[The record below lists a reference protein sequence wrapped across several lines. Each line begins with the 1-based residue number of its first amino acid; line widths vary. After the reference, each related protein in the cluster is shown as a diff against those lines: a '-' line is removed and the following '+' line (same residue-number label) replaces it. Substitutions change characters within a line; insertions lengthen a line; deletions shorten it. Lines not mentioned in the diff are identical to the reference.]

1 MREPESGDWCERE
14 LAIHPAPGVAAEGR
28 AQGMALPATSA
39 IFYKSYDKQVE
50 RDDGEE
56 GTESR
61 RVLKAYAVFNADRC
75 DDLPA
80 VSPEACSGTG

>member
-1 MREPESGDWCERE
+1 MPKES
-14 LAIHPAPGVAAEGR
+14 AV
-28 AQGMALPATSA
+28 PATSA

-61 RVLKAYAVFNADRC
+61 RVLKAYAAFNADQC
-75 DDLPA
+75 DHLSSD
-80 VSPEACSGTG
+80 VSPEACSRTG